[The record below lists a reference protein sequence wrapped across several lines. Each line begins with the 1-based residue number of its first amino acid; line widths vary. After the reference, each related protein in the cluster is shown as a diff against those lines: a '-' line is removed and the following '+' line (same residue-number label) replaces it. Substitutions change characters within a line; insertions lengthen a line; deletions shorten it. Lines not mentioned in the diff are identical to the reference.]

1 MKKRIIITGHAGFIG
16 FHVASRLLKEGHTV
30 LGIDNLND
38 YYSVKLKEDR
48 LNNLKQI
55 ESGNLTSIIKDISA
69 PDIKEVYSQFK
80 PDYIINLAA
89 QAGVRYS
96 LIDPYTYLESNI
108 KGFLQILEFAKEAKV
123 KKIIYASTS
132 STYGGNTK
140 IPFSEDDRTD
150 NQLQFYAVTK
160 KTNELMAN
168 AYSNLYS
175 LNTIGLRF
183 FTVYGPWG
191 RPDMALY
198 KFVENIQ
205 NHKPIDIYNFGKH
218 ARDFTYIDDI
228 VDGILLVLG
237 DTKNDAEN
245 KIFNIGNGTKIPL
258 MEYIESIENALG
270 IKAKKNYLPLQP
282 GDVFETSADISKLK
296 DTYGYNP
303 KTNVKSGVEKFVKWY
318 VDYHKA

>member
-1 MKKRIIITGHAGFIG
+1 MRNRIIITGHAGFIG
-16 FHVASRLLKEGHTV
+16 FHVARRLLNEGHTV

-55 ESGNLTSIIKDISA
+55 KSGSLTSVIKDISD
-69 PDIKEVYSQFK
+69 PDIEEVYNQFK

-96 LIDPYTYLESNI
+96 LTDPYTYLESNI
-108 KGFLQILEFAKEAKV
+108 KGFLHILEFAKETKV

-175 LNTIGLRF
+175 LNTVGLRF

-205 NHKPIDIYNFGKH
+205 NQKPIDIYNYGKH

-228 VDGILLVLG
+228 VDGILLTLEDSENG
-237 DTKNDAEN
+237 GKN

-258 MEYIESIENALG
+258 AEYIESIESALG

-282 GDVFETSADISKLK
+282 GDVLETSADISKFK
-296 DTYGYNP
+296 SAYGYNP
-303 KTNVKSGVEKFVKWY
+303 KTDVKSGVEKFVKWF
-318 VDYHKA
+318 VDYHNA